1 MTFSILIIL
10 TFLLILASA
19 CFSGFENG
27 IIAVRRAR
35 LEHAVLQNSTAA
47 GLMQKFL
54 DRPAIM
60 LATILLGN
68 NLCNC
73 FSAILFDEIV
83 AGPEAA
89 MWVSTAG
96 SAILTVLV
104 LVFGEV
110 TPKLWFRQRPYFRCR
125 LLIYPMYLFHLVMY
139 PFIWALAGV
148 TRIVNHL
155 FGDHG
160 SGDGKRIKFS
170 REEFRIL
177 LSESESAELLDPEA
191 RQLLHNALEFHDRVV
206 RDVMAPRDQ
215 VQCVA
220 ADATLAEAVALSRR
234 CNLSRLPVTRQ
245 GSDTWIGIFNVYDAI
260 FSTDRVHWD
269 DESVIDFVRPLVNIS
284 EHASVNQVLAQSR
297 STRSPI
303 LVVTDD
309 DNNQRGIVTPM
320 DVTYPLVGKLKT

>member
-1 MTFSILIIL
+1 QVIIVDIVAESEARAEL
-10 TFLLILASA
+10 YGDPVGRT
-19 CFSGFENG
+19 GKENG
-27 IIAVRRAR
+27 VGAAAAVVTVIAR
-35 LEHAVLQNSTAA
+35 AA
-47 GLMQKFL
+47 GRD
-54 DRPAIM
+54 DRVVAEPA
-60 LATILLGN
+60 
-68 NLCNC
+68 
-73 FSAILFDEIV
+73 FDEIV
-83 AGPEAA
+83 AGREVDMLWASA
-89 MWVSTAG
+89 AG
-96 SAILTVLV
+96 SAVLTVLV

-125 LLIYPMYLFHLVMY
+125 LLIYPMYIFHLVMY
-139 PFIWALAGV
+139 PFIWTLAGV
-148 TRIVNHL
+148 THMVNHL

-160 SGDGKRIKFS
+160 GGVAARINIS

-191 RQLLHNALEFHDRVV
+191 RQLLHNALEFHDHVV

-234 CNLSRLPVTRQ
+234 CNLSRLPVTRE

-260 FSTDRVHWD
+260 FRADRDHWD
-269 DESVIDFVRPLVNIS
+269 EESVIDFVRPLVNIS
-284 EHASVNQVLAQSR
+284 EHASVNLALTQSR

-303 LVVTDD
+303 LVVTDN
-309 DNNQRGIVTPM
+309 DNRQRGIVTPM

>member
-1 MTFSILIIL
+1 MTFAILITL

-73 FSAILFDEIV
+73 FSAILFDEVV
-83 AGPEAA
+83 AGHEAS
-89 MWVSTAG
+89 MWVSAAG

-125 LLIYPMYLFHLVMY
+125 LLIYPMYLFHLLMY
-139 PFIWALAGV
+139 PFIWVLAGA
-148 TRIVNHL
+148 THMVNHL

-160 SGDGKRIKFS
+160 DVDVARIKIS

-191 RQLLHNALEFHDRVV
+191 RQLLHNALEFHDHVV

-260 FSTDRVHWD
+260 FSADRGNWD

-284 EHASVNQVLAQSR
+284 EHASVNQVMTQSR

-303 LVVTDD
+303 LVVTD
-309 DNNQRGIVTPM
+309 NNNHQRGIVTPM